1 MDHARDWDKLARNA
15 RKKLEDEAHHQ
26 HSPKSARL
34 KRQPKSKAE
43 DHNET
48 DSQLES

>member
-15 RKKLEDEAHHQ
+15 RKKLEHEAHHL

-34 KRQPKSKAE
+34 KRKPKTNAE
-43 DHNET
+43 DLKET
-48 DSQLES
+48 GSKLES

>member
-26 HSPKSARL
+26 HSSKSARH
-34 KRQPKSKAE
+34 KRKPKSNAE
-43 DHNET
+43 DHKET
-48 DSQLES
+48 DSNLES